1 MYSGWT
7 VKWPCDRVLTQR
19 EREDALVHYAN
30 NIADDCGTLIAFNST
45 YVEFVDRRF
54 RLRGWLGTLITA
66 ACSLGSFGFAFYLPF
81 IGVGHGSSVIA
92 ALIFMSCFLFLGAW
106 LFWWMMPLRDFFNH
120 TYYPIRFNRRTR
132 QVYVF
137 RDKRDGGVL
146 TVPWDEGFFH
156 IGQGLRDKRLLDLR
170 CHVLDGETVK
180 DTFVTG
186 MYYLQK
192 EQVQQLWEFV
202 RRYMDEDIESLGKVE
217 IWTSPAPTLK
227 NCRIMVGVTF
237 GGLSGLG
244 AILWPLAAPVILTRW
259 LVLRTCKVPVWPAEI
274 EAACRIEPNDPHHLP
289 EPEYIGQ
296 FAVEREMAKTSHKTA
311 A

>member
-7 VKWPCDRVLTQR
+7 VKWPRNRALTRQ
-19 EREDALVHYAN
+19 EQDSALVRSMKA
-30 NIADDCGTLIAFNST
+30 IEVADDQGALTAFNST
-45 YVEFVDRRF
+45 YTEFVDRRF
-54 RLRGWLGTLITA
+54 RLRGWLGTLIAT
-66 ACSLGSFGFAFYLPF
+66 ACSMACLVFAFYLPF
-81 IGVGHGSSVIA
+81 IGAIHGNNVFIA
-92 ALIFMSCFLFLGAW
+92 LLVMSCFLLFGAW
-106 LFWWMMPLRDFFNH
+106 LFWWMMPLREFFNH
-120 TYYPIRFNRRTR
+120 TYYPIRFNRKTR

-146 TVPWDEGFFH
+146 TVPWDAGFFH

-192 EQVQQLWEFV
+192 ERVQQLWEFV
-202 RRYMDEDIESLGKVE
+202 RRYMDEGIDSLGEVE
-217 IWTSPAPTLK
+217 VWTSPTPTWK

-237 GGLSGLG
+237 GGLSGIR

-259 LVLRTCKVPVWPAEI
+259 LVLKTCKPPVWPAEI
-274 EAACRIEPNDPHHLP
+274 EAACRIEPDDPHRLP
-289 EPEYIGQ
+289 EPSYIGQ
-296 FAVEREMAKTSHKTA
+296 FAVEREMAKA
-311 A
+311 LR

>member
-1 MYSGWT
+1 MLASLMVIG
-7 VKWPCDRVLTQR
+7 
-19 EREDALVHYAN
+19 YA
-30 NIADDCGTLIAFNST
+30 C
-45 YVEFVDRRF
+45 
-54 RLRGWLGTLITA
+54 
-66 ACSLGSFGFAFYLPF
+66 LPF
-81 IGVGHGSSVIA
+81 ILSATITMSWPNIVGLLLTTTFLIA
-92 ALIFMSCFLFLGAW
+92 AVSFFWRLI
-106 LFWWMMPLRDFFNH
+106 LRKDFFTH
-120 TYYPIRFNRRTR
+120 TYYPVRFNRKTR
-132 QVYVF
+132 QIYIF

-146 TVPWDEGFFH
+146 TMPWDKGFFH

-170 CHVLDGETVK
+170 CHVLDGKTVK

-202 RRYMDEDIESLGKVE
+202 RRYMDEGIESLGQVE
-217 IWTSPAPTLK
+217 VWTSPAPTWK

-259 LVLRTCKVPVWPAEI
+259 LVMKSCKSPQWPAEI
-274 EAACRIEPNDPHHLP
+274 EAACRIEPNDPHRLP

-296 FAVEREMAKTSHKTA
+296 FAVERELAKTTQSPKG
-311 A
+311 